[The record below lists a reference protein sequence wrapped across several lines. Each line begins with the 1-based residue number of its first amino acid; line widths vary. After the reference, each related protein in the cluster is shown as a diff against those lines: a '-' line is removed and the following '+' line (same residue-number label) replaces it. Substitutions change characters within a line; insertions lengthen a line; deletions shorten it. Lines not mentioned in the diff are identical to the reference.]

1 MKFEIEAMKE
11 RILEALEQDPKPI
24 PTADLMKKLGVPEE
38 DRKLFDV
45 SVGRLNNEE
54 KIRVNS
60 RKIIRLN
67 ENPEGFK
74 ATIVSLSKGFAFA
87 RPEHGGGDLFVH
99 ASNLQDALIHD
110 VVLIKEV
117 EETPR
122 GVSAKVDRVLERGE
136 RTTTGKVVQ
145 NEGYLEFVADLP
157 IRYNIQIDRST
168 LKNVREG
175 DKVLAKLDRNPRN
188 NKLIARIIKVFGKS
202 SVAKICADAILEQN
216 GIVTVFPP
224 EVLSE
229 ADAAASR
236 KITPEERARRV
247 DLTHL
252 PILTIDS
259 ADAKDLD
266 DAVCVE
272 RLPDGYRLGVHIA
285 DVSHYVQ
292 ENSAIDEEAKR
303 RGTSVYFPDRVVP
316 MLPEALSNDAC
327 SLNAGEE
334 KLSFSALITL
344 DKAGNITGYE
354 FKKGIILSKVRG
366 VYAEVNDILAGKA
379 SQAILEKYAP
389 VMDSLLAAQEL
400 ADVLKRKSRESGTM
414 EIESSESKFVLDEN
428 GVCIDVQPRQSGE
441 AEELIEQLMIT
452 ANQAAA
458 KLAEEKGLPFVYRI
472 HENPDPERVE
482 MLCNLLGAL
491 GVRFADIR
499 KDNPTAAQFAAVL
512 DAAKGTPAQKIVSH
526 QILRTM
532 EKARYST
539 DPIGHFGLALGDY
552 CHFTSP
558 IRRYPDTAIHRILS
572 AFAEARDVGDVKAH
586 FSNYVAKVAKECSR
600 LEVRAM
606 SAERT
611 ADDCY
616 VAEYMAQHIGEQFE
630 GVICGVTMRGVFVE
644 LESSA
649 EGFVPVDTFEGAE
662 FEFDGVITQIDKKTG
677 TTMTIGQKIRIEVIG
692 ADVSTGKID
701 FIPVGN
707 SLSALGAP
715 VASDR

>member
-1 MKFEIEAMKE
+1 M
-11 RILEALEQDPKPI
+11 
-24 PTADLMKKLGVPEE
+24 
-38 DRKLFDV
+38 
-45 SVGRLNNEE
+45 
-54 KIRVNS
+54 
-60 RKIIRLN
+60 
-67 ENPEGFK
+67 
-74 ATIVSLSKGFAFA
+74 
-87 RPEHGGGDLFVH
+87 
-99 ASNLQDALIHD
+99 QDALIHD

-272 RLPDGYRLGVHIA
+272 RLSDGYRLGVHIA

-366 VYAEVNDILAGKA
+366 GICRSQRHPCRESVPGYPGEIRARDGQSSGGAGTGRCARRGNPGKA
-379 SQAILEKYAP
+379 
-389 VMDSLLAAQEL
+389 
-400 ADVLKRKSRESGTM
+400 GTM

-662 FEFDGVITQIDKKTG
+662 FEFDGVITQIDKKN
-677 TTMTIGQKIRIEVIG
+677 RDNHDNWPE
-692 ADVSTGKID
+692 DPD
-701 FIPVGN
+701 
-707 SLSALGAP
+707 
-715 VASDR
+715 